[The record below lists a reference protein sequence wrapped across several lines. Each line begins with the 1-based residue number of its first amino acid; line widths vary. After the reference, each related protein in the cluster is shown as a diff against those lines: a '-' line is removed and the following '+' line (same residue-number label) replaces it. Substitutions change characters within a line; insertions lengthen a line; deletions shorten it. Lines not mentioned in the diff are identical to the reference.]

1 MSRKSNINMDH
12 YKTKGRGRQGETVV
26 HDDYKRSLVGSR
38 LERLKRSRKRR
49 GLSARQLWE
58 RKLSQRTVVNPDR
71 PTADS
76 FRVDG
81 PPQPRPARTL

>member
-1 MSRKSNINMDH
+1 MSRKSNVNMDH

-26 HDDYKRSLVGSR
+26 HDDYKRSHAWSR
-38 LERLKRSRKRR
+38 LERIKRSRKRR

-71 PTADS
+71 QMGDTRATSGVAKEPS
-76 FRVDG
+76 NF
-81 PPQPRPARTL
+81 